1 MAVLSFSAM
10 SKTETDPKTTTQS
23 PPKASAAAANPFA
36 PFFTMP
42 FTMPFGPEAFVP
54 WLREHAARIEK
65 VSDEISAFER
75 AMIERIKTNAAD
87 VAALFQ
93 DPLDYVQQV
102 GAEWRKIAVD
112 TARRA
117 ADVTGKA

>member
-10 SKTETDPKTTTQS
+10 SKTETDPKTTTTQP
-23 PPKASAAAANPFA
+23 PPKAAAAAANPFA

-42 FTMPFGPEAFVP
+42 FGPDAFAP

-65 VSDEISAFER
+65 ISDEISAFEH
-75 AMIERIKTNAAD
+75 AMIERIKVNAAD
-87 VAALFQ
+87 VAALVQ
-93 DPLDYVQQV
+93 DSLDYMQQV
-102 GAEWRKIAVD
+102 GAEWRKIAID

>member
-1 MAVLSFSAM
+1 MN
-10 SKTETDPKTTTQS
+10 KTDTDSKTTTPP
-23 PPKASAAAANPFA
+23 PPKANAAAANPFA
-36 PFFTMP
+36 PFFSMP
-42 FTMPFGPEAFVP
+42 FSIPFGPEAFAP
-54 WLREHAARIEK
+54 WMREHAARIEK

-93 DPLDYVQQV
+93 DTLDYVQQV
-102 GAEWRKIAVD
+102 GAEWRKIAID